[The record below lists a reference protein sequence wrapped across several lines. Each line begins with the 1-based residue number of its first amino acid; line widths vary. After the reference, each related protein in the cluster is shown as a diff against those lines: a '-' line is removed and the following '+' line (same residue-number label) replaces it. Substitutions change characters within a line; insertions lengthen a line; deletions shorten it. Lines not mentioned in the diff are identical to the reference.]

1 MLEKACEVLQ
11 VKEKH
16 LTPFETEDPFN
27 NNNLKG
33 FLCRVSDHRYGAMYL
48 THVNGIE
55 APQLIYAT
63 PKLRYPFDRLGHYR
77 FPPAELVE
85 IYEKL
90 DGTNVLAYRYTCQG
104 QRYISYKL
112 RLTAAVRNSRFGP
125 FLDFWY
131 EMLTRYPGIPRLPEI
146 NDCNI
151 SFELY
156 GSRNKHLIVYDVPL
170 DAAILFG
177 IDDEVRIRPPSTLKT
192 LGIPGALLHGRIEGH
207 SDYQQE
213 YQAHQ
218 ADCEAMNR
226 EVEDGTIEGT
236 EGRVWYLHDIHG
248 TVVMFKCKPESVEQI
263 HWAGGGLS
271 KNVVRATAYNVLE
284 TDEELTYAGVKELL
298 LEEYAE
304 DVIEGF
310 RAHIEQVIAQV
321 TEEVKFKEEIVAV
334 YRQLGMD
341 LRTDKNAVMRAFAQR
356 YPKKLMR
363 RVYSIL
369 EQEIQAMTK
378 GT

>member
-16 LTPFETEDPFN
+16 LAPFETEDPFN

-77 FPPAELVE
+77 FPPAKRVE

-90 DGTNVLAYRYTCQG
+90 DGTNVLAYCYTCQG

-125 FLDFWY
+125 FLDFWQ

-146 NDCNI
+146 NNCNI

-170 DAAILFG
+170 DVAVLFG
-177 IDDEVRIRPPSTLKT
+177 IDDEARIRPPSILKT
-192 LGIPGALLHGRIEGH
+192 LGIPGAPLRGRIEGP

-236 EGRVWYLHDIHG
+236 EGRVWYLHDIHSN
-248 TVVMFKCKPESVEQI
+248 VVMFKCKPESVEQI

-284 TDEELTYAGVKELL
+284 TDEELTYAGIKELL

-304 DVIEGF
+304 NVIEGF

-341 LRTDKNAVMRAFAQR
+341 LRDDKSAVMRAFAQR